1 MEQIIKEMYKIINSP
16 KIIKI
21 QNNNY
26 DCKNIFLY
34 FDGSFSPKQ
43 PHAGTCCFIQNH
55 GIVITGFVIKNSSN
69 NPTNN
74 RAEIS
79 GLISGLKY
87 CNQLLSKGETIETI
101 NIFGD
106 SLWVMN
112 SVLNIWKG
120 SKNTD
125 LIQLAKHE
133 ISKLQNIKIKFY
145 HVRGHTGIEGNE
157 ICDKYSKLACDY

>member
-1 MEQIIKEMYKIINSP
+1 MEQIINHSKIV
-16 KIIKI
+16 KI

-26 DCKNIFLY
+26 DYKNIFMY
-34 FDGSFSPKQ
+34 FDGSHSPKQ
-43 PHAGTCCFIQNH
+43 PHAGTCCFIQNE
-55 GIVITGFVIKNSSN
+55 GIIITGTVIKNQ
-69 NPTNN
+69 TNN

-79 GLISGLKY
+79 ALISGLKY
-87 CNQLLSKGETIETI
+87 CNDLLSKGENIEVI

-112 SVLNIWKG
+112 SVLNFWKG
-120 SKNTD
+120 TKNID
-125 LIQLAKHE
+125 LIQHAKHE

-157 ICDKYSKLACDY
+157 ICDKYSKLACSGK

>member
-1 MEQIIKEMYKIINSP
+1 MEQIINHSKIV
-16 KIIKI
+16 KI

-26 DCKNIFLY
+26 DYKTVFMY
-34 FDGSFSPKQ
+34 FDGSHSPKQ
-43 PHAGTCCFIQNH
+43 PHAGTCCFILND
-55 GIVITGFVIKNSSN
+55 GNIITGTVIK

-79 GLISGLKY
+79 ALISGLKY
-87 CNQLLSKGETIETI
+87 CNDLLSKGENIEKI

-112 SVLNIWKG
+112 SILNVWKG
-120 SKNTD
+120 TKNMD

-133 ISKLQNIKIKFY
+133 ISKLTNIKINFY
-145 HVRGHTGIEGNE
+145 HVRGHTGIKGNE
-157 ICDKYSKLACDY
+157 ICDKYSKLACSGK